1 MSASKPP
8 DKNAR
13 SLGGLIHAYQ
23 KYDPKHFPSPRQPEP
38 DLASAA
44 FEHMM
49 QFGSLRRLTPEE
61 LANAIKIDPSQI
73 AGLGPSLE
81 SLIKM
86 LEERKRKILATYETS
101 RVMKEAAEQ
110 VKDAAA
116 RAEAPK
122 RLRQAFSRAVRQEQ
136 IRDLERLWYGVE
148 RSDPRF
154 AADLLKVTNR
164 LGEKYQVDE
173 LAAKY
178 EFTGRT
184 PMDVPKA
191 LDIKEELE
199 AIDKLLEQ
207 LREAMENAQVAV
219 IDMEALAEFVEE
231 ADIDQ
236 LRGLR
241 QQVEDYMREM
251 AARQGLEVDDEGN
264 YQLTPQAYRTFQGKL
279 LQEIFNDL
287 EASRSGRHEGRITGD
302 GAVELPRTKPYEFG
316 DSPTHMDVPQSMINA
331 LLREAGASPHATTTG
346 RDPIRIHLK
355 PEDIEIHQTRN
366 NPKCATCI
374 ILDMS
379 GSMRYGGLFI
389 DAKRM
394 ALAMDGLIRR
404 EYPGDF
410 LQFLEMATFATPK
423 HISQV
428 PRLLPKPVTI
438 YDPVVRL
445 RVDMSR
451 EDVTE
456 SIIPPHFTNIQH
468 SFRLARQFL
477 SAQDTP
483 NRQIILITDGLP
495 TAHFDGSMLYMLYP
509 PDPLTEDA
517 TMREAMACARER
529 VTINVFLVPS
539 WSQSSEDI
547 RFAQRMAE
555 ATSGRVFFTG
565 GHDLDRYVLWD
576 YVNNRRKI
584 IG

>member
-1 MSASKPP
+1 MNEKDHPTRP
-8 DKNAR
+8 
-13 SLGGLIHAYQ
+13 LGGLIHSYQ
-23 KYDPKHFPSPRQPEP
+23 KFDPKRFPSPRQPEP

-61 LANAIKIDPSQI
+61 LANAITIDPSQI

-81 SLIKM
+81 SLIKL
-86 LEERKRKILATYETS
+86 LEERKRKILETYETTH
-101 RVMKEAAEQ
+101 VLKESAKQ
-110 VKDAAA
+110 YQDAAA
-116 RAEAPK
+116 QAAVPR
-122 RLRQAFSRAVRQEQ
+122 RLHKAFMRIIRDQQ

-154 AADLLKVTNR
+154 AADLLNISER
-164 LGEKYQVDE
+164 LGEKYQVEE
-173 LAAKY
+173 LDANY
-178 EFTGRT
+178 TFTGRV
-184 PMDVPKA
+184 PMDVPRA

-199 AIDKLLEQ
+199 EIDKLLDQ
-207 LREAMENAQVAV
+207 LREAMENAQIAMV
-219 IDMEALAEFVEE
+219 DMESLAEFVQE
-231 ADIDQ
+231 ADIEQ
-236 LRGLR
+236 LRDLQ

-251 AARQGLEVDDEGN
+251 AGRQGLEIDDEGN

-279 LQEIFNDL
+279 LQEIFSDL
-287 EASRSGRHEGRITGD
+287 QASRSGRHEGRITGD
-302 GAVELPRTKPYEFG
+302 GAVELPNTKPYEFG

-331 LLREAGASPHATTTG
+331 LVREAGDTERSEHKHGTPH
-346 RDPIRIHLK
+346 IRMCS
-355 PEDIEIHQTRN
+355 EDIEIHQTRN

-374 ILDMS
+374 IMDMS

-394 ALAMDGLIRR
+394 AMAMDGLIRR

-428 PRLLPKPVTI
+428 PELLPKPVTI

-445 RVDMSR
+445 KVDMSR

-477 SAQDTP
+477 GAQDTP
-483 NRQIILITDGLP
+483 NRQVILITDGLP
-495 TAHFDGSMLYMLYP
+495 TAHFDDSMLYLLYP
-509 PDPLTEDA
+509 PDPLTEEV
-517 TMREAMACARER
+517 TMREAMACAREQI
-529 VTINVFLVPS
+529 TINVFLVPS
-539 WSQSSEDI
+539 WSQSEEDV
-547 RFAQRMAE
+547 RFAQRMAQ

>member
-1 MSASKPP
+1 MNAKENKSKP
-8 DKNAR
+8 
-13 SLGGLIHAYQ
+13 LGGLIHSYQ
-23 KYDPKHFPSPRQPEP
+23 KYDPKHFPSPRKPEP
-38 DLASAA
+38 DIASAA
-44 FEHMM
+44 FDHMM

-61 LANAIKIDPSQI
+61 LANAIELDPSQI

-81 SLIKM
+81 SLIQL
-86 LEERKRKILATYETS
+86 LEERKRKILETYETS
-101 RVMKEAAEQ
+101 RVLEETAKHYE
-110 VKDAAA
+110 DAAA
-116 RAEAPK
+116 QAAVPH
-122 RLRQAFSRAVRQEQ
+122 RLQKAFIEIIRDQQ
-136 IRDLERLWYGVE
+136 IRDLERLWYDVE

-154 AADLLKVTNR
+154 ATDLLNITER
-164 LGEKYQVDE
+164 LGERYQVEE
-173 LAAKY
+173 LDAKY
-178 EFTGRT
+178 TFTGRV
-184 PMDVPKA
+184 PMDVPRA

-199 AIDKLLEQ
+199 EIDRLLEQ
-207 LREAMENAQVAV
+207 LREAMKNAQIGLV
-219 IDMEALAEFVEE
+219 DMEALAKFVQD

-236 LRGLR
+236 LRDL
-241 QQVEDYMREM
+241 QKQVEDYMRDM
-251 AARQGLEVDDEGN
+251 AERQGLSMDEAGN
-264 YQLTPQAYRTFQGKL
+264 YQLTPQAYRTFQNKL
-279 LQEIFNDL
+279 LQEIFSDL
-287 EASRSGRHEGRITGD
+287 EASRSGRHEGNITGD
-302 GAVELPRTKPYEFG
+302 GAVELPHTKAYEFG

-331 LLREAGASPHATTTG
+331 LLREAGKPTNPG
-346 RDPIRIHLK
+346 RINLRA
-355 PEDIEIHQTRN
+355 EDIEIHQTRN

-374 ILDMS
+374 IMDMS
-379 GSMRYGGLFI
+379 GSMRHGGLYI

-394 ALAMDGLIRR
+394 AMAMDGLIRR

-410 LQFLEMATFATPK
+410 LQFLEMATFAKPR

-428 PRLLPKPVTI
+428 PELLPKMPTI

-468 SFRLARQFL
+468 SFKLARQFL

-495 TAHFDGSMLYMLYP
+495 TAHFAGSMLYMLYP
-509 PDPLTEDA
+509 PDPMTEQA
-517 TMREAMACARER
+517 TMREAIACAREAI
-529 VTINVFLVPS
+529 TINVFLVPS
-539 WSQSSEDI
+539 WSQSQEDV
-547 RFAQRMAE
+547 RFAQRMAQ

>member
-1 MSASKPP
+1 MAH
-8 DKNAR
+8 DKNPTR
-13 SLGGLIHAYQ
+13 LLGGLIHSYQ
-23 KYDPKHFPSPRQPEP
+23 KFDPKHFPSPRQPEP
-38 DLASAA
+38 DIASAA

-49 QFGSLRRLTPEE
+49 RFGSLRRLTPEE
-61 LANAIKIDPSQI
+61 LANAVEIDPSQI

-81 SLIKM
+81 SLIQL
-86 LEERKRKILATYETS
+86 LEERKRKILETYETTQ
-101 RVMKEAAEQ
+101 VVGEAARQFE
-110 VKDAAA
+110 DAAA
-116 RAEAPK
+116 QAAVPR
-122 RLRQAFSRAVRQEQ
+122 RLQKAFMRIIREQQ

-154 AADLLKVTNR
+154 AADLLNITER
-164 LGEKYQVDE
+164 LGEKYQVEE
-173 LAAKY
+173 LDAKY
-178 EFTGRT
+178 EFTGRV
-184 PMDVPKA
+184 PMDVPRA

-199 AIDKLLEQ
+199 EIDKLLEQ
-207 LREAMENAQVAV
+207 LREAMKNAQVAV
-219 IDMEALAEFVEE
+219 IDMEALAQFVKE
-231 ADIDQ
+231 ADIEQ
-236 LRGLR
+236 LRDLQ

-251 AARQGLEVDDEGN
+251 AQRQGLDIDDEGN
-264 YQLTPQAYRTFQGKL
+264 YRLTPQAYRTFQGKL
-279 LQEIFNDL
+279 LQEIFSDL

-302 GAVELPRTKPYEFG
+302 GAVELPRTKAYEFG
-316 DSPTHMDVPQSMINA
+316 DSPTHMDVPQSFINA
-331 LLREAGASPHATTTG
+331 LLRRAGESERSGTSGKADT
-346 RDPIRIHLK
+346 RIHLK

-374 ILDMS
+374 IMDMS
-379 GSMRYGGLFI
+379 GSMRYDGLFI

-410 LQFLEMATFATPK
+410 LQVLEMATFAAPK

-428 PRLLPKPVTI
+428 PELLPKPVTI

-468 SFRLARQFL
+468 GFKLARQFL

-495 TAHFDGSMLYMLYP
+495 TAHFDGSMLYLLYP
-509 PDPLTEDA
+509 PDLLTEEA

-529 VTINVFLVPS
+529 ITINVFLVPS
-539 WSQSSEDI
+539 WNQSHEDVQ
-547 RFAQRMAE
+547 FAQRMAE